1 MNTLHRIADRF
12 PRAKAL
18 AKAMLAPF
26 RGKGVSSDYAEIAG
40 DEVAAESARLRGA
53 WLEAD
58 LPARQRELVEKQL
71 AAHRGISVNK
81 LIEEWTIMGITEFD
95 AESRF
100 RARAASGSRE
110 HGLAM
115 LAELDRRDRD
125 YVPPASGVA

>member
-1 MNTLHRIADRF
+1 MATFTIRMPDDR
-12 PRAKAL
+12 
-18 AKAMLAPF
+18 
-26 RGKGVSSDYAEIAG
+26 AE
-40 DEVAAESARLRGA
+40 RL
-53 WLEAD
+53 
-58 LPARQRELVEKQL
+58 KQL

-125 YVPPASGVA
+125 YVPPASGLHDMEQEPYRVPPKK